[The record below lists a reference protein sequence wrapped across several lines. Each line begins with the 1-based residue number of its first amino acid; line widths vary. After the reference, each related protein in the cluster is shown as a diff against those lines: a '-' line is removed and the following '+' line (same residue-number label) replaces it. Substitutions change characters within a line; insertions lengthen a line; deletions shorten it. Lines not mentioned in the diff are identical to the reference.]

1 LAKDLIPIA
10 ANKQNVDSQ
19 SVFCK
24 NLIDNMLRNYDNFLF
39 ELYEVEFEPNFI
51 FIINVQIVIA
61 V

>member
-24 NLIDNMLRNYDNFLF
+24 NLIDNMLRNMTTFYLNYMKWSLNLI
-39 ELYEVEFEPNFI
+39 LYLS
-51 FIINVQIVIA
+51 
-61 V
+61 